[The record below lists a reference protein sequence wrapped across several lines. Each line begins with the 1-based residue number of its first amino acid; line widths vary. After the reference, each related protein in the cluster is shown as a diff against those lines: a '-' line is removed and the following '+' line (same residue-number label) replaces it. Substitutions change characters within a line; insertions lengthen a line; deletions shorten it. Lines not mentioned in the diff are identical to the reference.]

1 MSINTG
7 RWVGAAAA
15 ALMAALG
22 VATPGVTADRVTVGD
37 FVVRVAAAKR
47 LPAAS
52 CDGAADSLRQA
63 GFNVPRLECG
73 SPLTEGHVATISESI
88 GIKVTTGRPSAAFG
102 EAQVD
107 AYFTAFARQVS
118 GDPDAPGT
126 GTDEGADPLLK
137 GKGKKKGLRSPDDP
151 V

>member
-1 MSINTG
+1 VVS
-7 RWVGAAAA
+7 AA
-15 ALMAALG
+15 ALIAAVG
-22 VATPGVTADRVTVGD
+22 FAFPGVTADRVTVGD
-37 FVVRVAAAKR
+37 FVIRIASAKR

-63 GFNVPRLECG
+63 GFAVPMLECG
-73 SPLTEGHVATISESI
+73 TPLTEGHVATISESI
-88 GIKVTTGRPSAAFG
+88 GIKVTTSRPAAAFG

-126 GTDEGADPLLK
+126 GTDEGTDPLTK

>member
-1 MSINTG
+1 MSTSTS
-7 RWVGAAAA
+7 RWMVSAV
-15 ALMAALG
+15 ALIATLG
-22 VATPGVTADRVTVGD
+22 VAAPGVTADRVTVGD
-37 FVVRVAAAKR
+37 FVVRIALAKR

-52 CDGAADSLRQA
+52 CDAAADSLRQS
-63 GFNVPRLECG
+63 GFGVPMLECG
-73 SPLTEGHVATISESI
+73 SPLTEGHVVTISESI
-88 GIKVTTGRPSAAFG
+88 GIKVTTSRPSAAFG

-118 GDPDAPGT
+118 GDPDAARS
-126 GTDEGADPLLK
+126 GTDEGTDPLTK